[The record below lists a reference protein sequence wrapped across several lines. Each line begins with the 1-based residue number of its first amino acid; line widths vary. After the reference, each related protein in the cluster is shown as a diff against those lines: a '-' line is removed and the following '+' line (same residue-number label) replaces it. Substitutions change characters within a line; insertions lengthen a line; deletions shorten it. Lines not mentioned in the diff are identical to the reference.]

1 MTLVID
7 PEKFYSITPTGL
19 YKFALKFNATG
30 KGSFLI
36 EVNQEIVSEI
46 KTSF

>member
-7 PEKFYSITPTGL
+7 PEKFYSLMPSGL

-36 EVNQEIVSEI
+36 EANLEILSEI